1 MTISAPD
8 ASTALAVSEKLL
20 YFPVPTISLDFSI
33 PGLNLS
39 EEVAEN
45 QQQAN
50 HRDDQASTV
59 NDSASADVIQELG
72 ELRFAD
78 DD

>member
-1 MTISAPD
+1 MID
-8 ASTALAVSEKLL
+8 EK
-20 YFPVPTISLDFSI
+20 SKEFSI

-39 EEVAEN
+39 EEVAES

-50 HRDDQASTV
+50 HSDDQGSKV
-59 NDSASADVIQELG
+59 NDSASADVIQDLG